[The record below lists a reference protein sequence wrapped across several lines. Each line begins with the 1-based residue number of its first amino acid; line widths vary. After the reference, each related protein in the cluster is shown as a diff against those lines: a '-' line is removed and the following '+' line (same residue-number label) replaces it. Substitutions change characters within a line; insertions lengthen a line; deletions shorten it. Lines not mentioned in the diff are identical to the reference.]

1 VYHHFDPRSRITLH
15 SIFAVASGSNSHGC
29 HLMLLSA
36 FVRSSERP
44 PLAFL
49 AGWPYLLIGTVE
61 LTIAIWYLLPT
72 LGLAGLLIH
81 VGIGVPLL
89 IVDALKSNHFGWN
102 LVSLRANGFSDA
114 NVAFTVLFNLVAS
127 QGLTC
132 LVFQYFG
139 ITAPLTLMTTTSAT
153 ELAPIVAWMGRAA
166 AVAVNLC
173 LTEAAFFLAH
183 RELHLNS
190 VQLIVF
196 SYCILSLATRA
207 SSFIS
212 SLPFY
217 FIHPHS
223 STSSWLH
230 STSCTTRAAGRPTR
244 QISCFIPSI

>member
-1 VYHHFDPRSRITLH
+1 
-15 SIFAVASGSNSHGC
+15 
-29 HLMLLSA
+29 MLLSA

-61 LTIAIWYLLPT
+61 LTVAIWYLLPT

-114 NVAFTVLFNLVAS
+114 SVAFTVLFNLVAS

-139 ITAPLTLMTTTSAT
+139 ITAPLTLMTTTAAAESS
-153 ELAPIVAWMGRAA
+153 PVGAWMGRAA

-173 LTEAAFFLAH
+173 LTEAAFFVAH
-183 RELHLNS
+183 RELHLNPVRLILSHSNLRGIIFTGSIFSQFS
-190 VQLIVF
+190 VQL
-196 SYCILSLATRA
+196 LAPLHLMHHACRWA
-207 SSFIS
+207 SNTTNLLFHPLDLALEFAGPYLCLVGMHAFLWHDPITLFIS
-212 SLPFY
+212 IY
-217 FIHPHS
+217 IVQM
-223 STSSWLH
+223 W
-230 STSCTTRAAGRPTR
+230 CVA
-244 QISCFIPSI
+244 